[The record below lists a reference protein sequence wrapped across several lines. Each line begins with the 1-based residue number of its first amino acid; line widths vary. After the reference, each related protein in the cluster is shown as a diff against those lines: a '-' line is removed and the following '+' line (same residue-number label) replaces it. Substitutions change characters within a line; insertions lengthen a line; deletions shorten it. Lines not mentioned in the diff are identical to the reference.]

1 MVLTRG
7 FGTKKRG
14 VGEHSFRGSSRDA
27 IVQEETSNGTSA
39 IRISYLIRIRKIE
52 QKSVE
57 NYTSRCFEK
66 FSKTQGGKK
75 VKKVFW
81 TRQIM
86 KQFKKFENKGFL
98 IS

>member
-1 MVLTRG
+1 MG
-7 FGTKKRG
+7 
-14 VGEHSFRGSSRDA
+14 
-27 IVQEETSNGTSA
+27 NGGAA

-75 VKKVFW
+75 VKKVFCLKK
-81 TRQIM
+81 IM
-86 KQFKKFENKGFL
+86 KQIIKKSRARGF
-98 IS
+98 